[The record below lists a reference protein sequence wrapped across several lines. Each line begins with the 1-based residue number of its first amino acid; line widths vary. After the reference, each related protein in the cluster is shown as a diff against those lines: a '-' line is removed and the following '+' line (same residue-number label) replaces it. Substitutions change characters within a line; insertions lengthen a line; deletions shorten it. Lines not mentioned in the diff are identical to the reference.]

1 MLHGGPQCAS
11 ADDCKCPGAEGGPQA
26 QGEEAFIS
34 QMPPLACSVV
44 APFARDRLPVSSA
57 VN

>member
-1 MLHGGPQCAS
+1 MCLRLS

-26 QGEEAFIS
+26 QGEQAFIS
-34 QMPPLACSVV
+34 QMPPLACSVL